1 MCDDHETSQVFLQ
14 SIQNEKEGLGSFP
27 STKISKG
34 LVGWNVRNRYL
45 LLQDIIGYCREVYKV
60 LKYYLCPLTKAGVFE
75 PNHQTILQQD
85 YPDSQEDHHI
95 EAPQQ
100 LILTFCNSPVED
112 PPQIST
118 GCMNS

>member
-1 MCDDHETSQVFLQ
+1 M
-14 SIQNEKEGLGSFP
+14 P
-27 STKISKG
+27 SYFGMVNSYDNYLANFNTKISKG

-60 LKYYLCPLTKAGVFE
+60 LKYYIYPLVFE

-95 EAPQQ
+95 
-100 LILTFCNSPVED
+100 
-112 PPQIST
+112 
-118 GCMNS
+118 